1 MRSYPGRQN
10 NIMKTSKLLALLFAF
25 CLLHEMGFAQSNGK
39 ALTLADAIRTALEQ
53 SFQIKIAEN
62 AVKAADINNHWG
74 TAGLIPTAAVTANKT
89 LASNNLQQNLTN
101 GTIIKRDGASVN
113 NLNAGLAISWRVF
126 DGMRMF
132 ATKKRLEELERLG
145 EHELS
150 RQMNELA
157 FQVASI
163 YLNIWRLKEQQTATR
178 DVIRFNEE
186 RFKLAQAKFQA
197 GTIAKPDLLQAELD
211 LNEQKA
217 NLLTLENNTRLAE
230 FNLNQVMA
238 QPANTPIQIVDSLP
252 ALVELQLGDVLA
264 KADNQN
270 PQVRAAKTN
279 LAILMQSKREVTSQ
293 RLPSATIGANYNFFR
308 NRNAAGFTLLNQN
321 YGPQVNFGFAF
332 PIFNAGNVKR
342 QEKVAELDIENQKL
356 AEQQLRLQLS
366 TLVQQAYANY
376 ENGKALFELESKN
389 LVLAEQNNQI
399 NLERF
404 RKQYITAVEL
414 RQSQLNYA
422 NARNRQANARFQL
435 ELAAI
440 ELRVLAGDILT
451 DLVPKLN

>member
-1 MRSYPGRQN
+1 MRKP
-10 NIMKTSKLLALLFAF
+10 IALLLACTLITWA
-25 CLLHEMGFAQSNGK
+25 GFTQPNASR
-39 ALTLADAIRTALEQ
+39 LTLSDAIRTALEQ
-53 SFQIKIAEN
+53 SFQIKIAQN

-74 TAGLIPTAAVTANKT
+74 TAGLIPTIAATANKT

-113 NLNAGLAISWRVF
+113 NLNAGLAVSWRVF

-145 EHELS
+145 EQELS

-163 YLNIWRLKEQQTATR
+163 YLNIWRLKEQQAATR
-178 DVIRFNEE
+178 EVIRFNEE

-197 GTIAKPDLLQAELD
+197 GTIAKPDVLQAELD

-217 NLLTLENNTRLAE
+217 ILLTLENNTRLAE

-238 QPANTPIQIVDSLP
+238 QPANTPIRITDSLP
-252 ALVELQLGDVLA
+252 DLATLNIGDVLA
-264 KADNQN
+264 KADTQN
-270 PQVRAAKTN
+270 PQVLAAKTN
-279 LAILMQSKREVTSQ
+279 LAILLQAKREVTSQ
-293 RLPSATIGANYNFFR
+293 RLPSATIGTNYNFFR

-321 YGPQVNFGFAF
+321 YGPQVNFGLAL
-332 PIFNAGNVKR
+332 PLFNAGNVKR
-342 QEKVAELDIENQKL
+342 QEKVATLDIKSQQL

-366 TLVQQAYANY
+366 TLVQQAFANY
-376 ENGKALFELESKN
+376 ENGKALFELETTN
-389 LVLAEQNNQI
+389 LLLADQNNQI

-435 ELAAI
+435 ELAGI
-440 ELRVLAGDILT
+440 ELRLLSGDILT
-451 DLVPKLN
+451 DLVQKLN

>member
-1 MRSYPGRQN
+1 MS
-10 NIMKTSKLLALLFAF
+10 F
-25 CLLHEMGFAQSNGK
+25 CLMSGIGLAQSNTEE
-39 ALTLADAIRTALEQ
+39 LTLADAIRMALEQ
-53 SFQIKIAEN
+53 SFQIKIAQN
-62 AVKAADINNHWG
+62 DLKAADINNHWG
-74 TAGLIPTAAVTANKT
+74 TAGLLPSAAITANKT

-113 NLNAGLAISWRVF
+113 NLNAGLAVSWRVF

-132 ATKKRLEELERLG
+132 ATKKRLEELEKLG
-145 EHELS
+145 EQELS

-157 FQVASI
+157 FEVASI

-178 DVIRFNEE
+178 EVIRFNEE

-217 NLLTLENNTRLAE
+217 ALLTLENNTRLAQ

-238 QPANTPIQIVDSLP
+238 QPATTPIQITDSLP
-252 ALVELQLGDVLA
+252 GLAALNLGDILA
-264 KADNQN
+264 KADNKN
-270 PQVRAAKTN
+270 PQVLAAKTN
-279 LAILMQSKREVTSQ
+279 LAILMQSKREITSQ

-308 NRNAAGFTLLNQN
+308 NRNAAGFTLLNQS
-321 YGPQVNFGFAF
+321 YGPQVNFGVAI

-342 QEKVAELDIENQKL
+342 QEKIADLNIQNQQL

-366 TLVQQAYANY
+366 TLVQQAYSNY

-435 ELAAI
+435 ELAAV